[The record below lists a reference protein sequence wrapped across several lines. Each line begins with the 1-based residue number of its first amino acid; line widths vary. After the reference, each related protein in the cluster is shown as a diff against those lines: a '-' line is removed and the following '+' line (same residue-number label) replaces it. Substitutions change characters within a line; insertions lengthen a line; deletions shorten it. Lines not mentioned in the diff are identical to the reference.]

1 MLVYTKLPTKIN
13 KWEEENELSSVND
26 TKYPFGWDDRKWR
39 RKKWRKKLIYIYIY
53 LNIYY
58 IFNN

>member
-26 TKYPFGWDDRKWR
+26 TKCLFGWDDRKWR
-39 RKKWRKKLIYIYIY
+39 RKKWRK
-53 LNIYY
+53 N
-58 IFNN
+58 